1 MEYPEGFLFDF
12 AMSLGNAGGTHFTI
26 HGTDATLDMDKWTI
40 TPEGGTKDKPAEPRK
55 IGTEPVAAHMTNW
68 LQCIRSRQLPVC
80 DIQIGQQQTVTVVMS
95 ALASETGLRHRY
107 DGANR
112 KVLPG

>member
-1 MEYPEGFLFDF
+1 
-12 AMSLGNAGGTHFTI
+12 
-26 HGTDATLDMDKWTI
+26 
-40 TPEGGTKDKPAEPRK
+40 
-55 IGTEPVAAHMTNW
+55 MTNW